1 MADKKEMSFEEKL
14 KRLEEVVA
22 KIEGE
27 ELPLQETLSLYKE
40 GKTLIKELQKEL
52 KEAEEKV
59 GDLAVSEEDLR

>member
-14 KRLEEVVA
+14 KRLEEVVS